1 MASVSDV
8 EQEDV
13 GGRRLAEALS
23 EKRKEFQ
30 QLKNI
35 RGRTIIK
42 RKKDQRKRLVAL
54 KVSISVQFSQLFSYL
69 KILFLSQESFK
80 GKKETIKRK
89 KPWSDIEWQNHWN
102 SLDNKQKHNLDRKKS
117 HCHEILNTKI
127 EEMADNY
134 NASIICLIRYPN
146 GTQQSKYVLTSGGGI
161 KYLKSDDGNLKNQL
175 WERHWNKK
183 QSQLLSEIVKMI
195 Y

>member
-35 RGRTIIK
+35 QGRTIIK

-54 KVSISVQFSQLFSYL
+54 KVSISV
-69 KILFLSQESFK
+69 
-80 GKKETIKRK
+80 
-89 KPWSDIEWQNHWN
+89 
-102 SLDNKQKHNLDRKKS
+102 
-117 HCHEILNTKI
+117 
-127 EEMADNY
+127 
-134 NASIICLIRYPN
+134 
-146 GTQQSKYVLTSGGGI
+146 
-161 KYLKSDDGNLKNQL
+161 
-175 WERHWNKK
+175 
-183 QSQLLSEIVKMI
+183 
-195 Y
+195 

>member
-54 KVSISVQFSQLFSYL
+54 KVSISV
-69 KILFLSQESFK
+69 
-80 GKKETIKRK
+80 
-89 KPWSDIEWQNHWN
+89 
-102 SLDNKQKHNLDRKKS
+102 
-117 HCHEILNTKI
+117 
-127 EEMADNY
+127 
-134 NASIICLIRYPN
+134 
-146 GTQQSKYVLTSGGGI
+146 
-161 KYLKSDDGNLKNQL
+161 
-175 WERHWNKK
+175 
-183 QSQLLSEIVKMI
+183 
-195 Y
+195 

>member
-35 RGRTIIK
+35 QGRTIIK

-54 KVSISVQFSQLFSYL
+54 RVSISV
-69 KILFLSQESFK
+69 
-80 GKKETIKRK
+80 
-89 KPWSDIEWQNHWN
+89 
-102 SLDNKQKHNLDRKKS
+102 
-117 HCHEILNTKI
+117 
-127 EEMADNY
+127 
-134 NASIICLIRYPN
+134 
-146 GTQQSKYVLTSGGGI
+146 
-161 KYLKSDDGNLKNQL
+161 
-175 WERHWNKK
+175 
-183 QSQLLSEIVKMI
+183 
-195 Y
+195 